1 MNILELPTYIQL
13 AIFILGVFTI
23 LIAGVQDKKSRL
35 APAIYYSP
43 TLIGFGLNPY
53 LGVVGLV
60 LTMLGLFFWK
70 EKWNESFGLADALL
84 GLSVLFCCLNINTL
98 YFVLPITAGVLLELI
113 FLRNIKEK
121 QPLVWLYAK
130 WIFIIFA
137 LFIMFSLAVGLRG
150 VVNLG

>member
-1 MNILELPTYIQL
+1 MNIPELTSYLQL

-84 GLSVLFCCLNINTL
+84 GLAVLFCCLNINTL
-98 YFVLPITAGVLLELI
+98 YFVLPITAGVLIELI
-113 FLRNIKEK
+113 FWRKFNEK

-130 WIFIIFA
+130 WIFIIFN
-137 LFIMFSLAVGLRG
+137 LFIMISTAIGLG
-150 VVNLG
+150 GIILG